1 MYTPIIQSSTH
12 QSSLTTVPPLS
23 TKHRQPPSDQV
34 RLVVPFV
41 GIQALPVFYIQKI
54 KAFKYKTMSANGD
67 ARLQSVVQRPN
78 QDGHAASPSPAP
90 SPRRG
95 GSPTSSHPAVHIQ
108 DQAPFGLQQPDEVA
122 DNSTPSASWLSYLL
136 QTLKAQST
144 MVEEQNQR
152 IVELERSKKQLLH
165 LHNASSLPR
174 NIRGGSPR
182 RSRSRSPRRSNSVRS
197 PSRGRSPPRRRGRR
211 S

>member
-1 MYTPIIQSSTH
+1 
-12 QSSLTTVPPLS
+12 
-23 TKHRQPPSDQV
+23 
-34 RLVVPFV
+34 
-41 GIQALPVFYIQKI
+41 
-54 KAFKYKTMSANGD
+54 MSANGD

-78 QDGHAASPSPAP
+78 QDEHTASPSPAP

-108 DQAPFGLQQPDEVA
+108 DQPPFGLQQPDEVA

-197 PSRGRSPPRRRGRR
+197 PSRGRSPPRRRSQRRSPPSRSPPRRRGRR